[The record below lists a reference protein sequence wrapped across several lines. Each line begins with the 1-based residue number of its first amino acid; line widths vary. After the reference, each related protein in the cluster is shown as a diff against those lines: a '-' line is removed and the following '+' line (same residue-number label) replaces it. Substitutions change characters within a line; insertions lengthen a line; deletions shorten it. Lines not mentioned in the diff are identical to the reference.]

1 MSVGLKI
8 ILVKCLLYYYFSHSH
23 GPATYKKKNLCSV
36 LVGACPI
43 FNFCT
48 AHIYIWQLSVTPMKY
63 NFEKK

>member
-23 GPATYKKKNLCSV
+23 GPATYIKKNLCSV

-48 AHIYIWQLSVTPMKY
+48 AHIYI
-63 NFEKK
+63 